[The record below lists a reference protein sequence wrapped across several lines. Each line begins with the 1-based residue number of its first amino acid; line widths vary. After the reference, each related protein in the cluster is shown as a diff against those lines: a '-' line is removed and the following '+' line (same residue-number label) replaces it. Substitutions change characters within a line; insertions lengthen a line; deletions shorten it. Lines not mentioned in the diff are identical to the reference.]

1 MALPLE
7 IQRHVLVNM
16 IFQMFFSLM
25 SHCSGW
31 SCSFVFSHIPEKYLW
46 KRDSAIKT
54 GAVRDVRKCWS
65 GHQYCSAFLCLFFA
79 TCGCYFPNSHS
90 YYLRLLLQ
98 VCNSFFLDGSSVC
111 LQLLSVSCFPL
122 VTSLSEKS
130 TSKEQIRKIMIFRYS
145 DCVHISEKQEER
157 KEKRQKVKDG
167 SVIMMETTLTVLVD
181 SINIARGTVALCKF
195 RLVMDRKDPHFRGLR
210 ILNGL
215 PIKIVGSMI
224 HFQDE
229 VQ

>member
-1 MALPLE
+1 
-7 IQRHVLVNM
+7 
-16 IFQMFFSLM
+16 
-25 SHCSGW
+25 
-31 SCSFVFSHIPEKYLW
+31 
-46 KRDSAIKT
+46 
-54 GAVRDVRKCWS
+54 
-65 GHQYCSAFLCLFFA
+65 
-79 TCGCYFPNSHS
+79 
-90 YYLRLLLQ
+90 
-98 VCNSFFLDGSSVC
+98 
-111 LQLLSVSCFPL
+111 
-122 VTSLSEKS
+122 
-130 TSKEQIRKIMIFRYS
+130 MIFRYS